1 MRFDRFHAAFP
12 PRYNLMEAAFGGAF
26 ARSSLAAAALRNQ
39 AESVAAPAPA
49 PAAPA
54 EAPAEAGGASAP
66 IQEPT
71 VIKRE
76 GPVDV
81 KEFLVQRGGG
91 ETFTYEVVRPGWRL
105 SSSKPAGAK
114 NALPKPETG
123 KVVYRGE
130 DGAPFDFLRA
140 ITLAAP
146 CGSPEA
152 AVPFFYHAS
161 AKPLPPI
168 ADTTLRAIWPKT
180 GEKSITYEAAG
191 KEYVYEW
198 RAPVRKP
205 PAARPAA
212 EEPTAPV
219 VSPPAARATGEKR
232 PAAEVSPRADSADYM
247 FLREPDAHADHPDV
261 HPIGVA
267 TSAVQKAYARLK
279 RATDAL
285 DGEMADSLKRIK
297 RCQEEKDEAL
307 AEVLRGMDNINK
319 KSTAVVETLIEGA
332 ERSRR
337 L

>member
-1 MRFDRFHAAFP
+1 
-12 PRYNLMEAAFGGAF
+12 
-26 ARSSLAAAALRNQ
+26 
-39 AESVAAPAPA
+39 VAAPAPA

-66 IQEPT
+66 VQEPT

-81 KEFLVQRGGG
+81 TEFLVQRGGG
-91 ETFTYEVVRPGWRL
+91 ETFIYEVVRPGWRL

-123 KVVYRGE
+123 KVVYRGD

-152 AVPFFYHAS
+152 AVPFLYHAS

-168 ADTTLRAIWPKT
+168 ADTTLRAIWPKA
-180 GEKSITYEAAG
+180 GEKSITYEAGG

-212 EEPTAPV
+212 ETEKEPA
-219 VSPPAARATGEKR
+219 VSPPAAHAAATEEKR
-232 PAAEVSPRADSADYM
+232 PTTEVPSRADATDYM
-247 FLREPDAHADHPDV
+247 FLREPVAHADHPDV

-267 TSAVQKAYARLK
+267 TAAVQKAYARLK

-285 DGEMADSLKRIK
+285 DGEMADCMKRIK

-319 KSTAVVETLIEGA
+319 KSSAVVETLIEGA
-332 ERSRR
+332 ERSRMK
-337 L
+337 